1 MRITALELAATW
13 DDRARVLDEVDARL
27 AAGPPTDLALLPE
40 ASLTG
45 YVSPAR
51 DFDLTRFAEPSD
63 GPTAER
69 CAAIARARHLH
80 LVAPLVLREG
90 DAVFNAMACFDPRGD
105 VAFVYRKR
113 HPWMPETWATP
124 GPGAPPVVELD
135 GLRLTIA
142 ICFDLHFLEDDA
154 ARELAL
160 ADVLLFSSAW
170 VERPDRRAERLAAL
184 ARAFDLSV
192 INANW
197 GPGVVRVPG
206 QGGSCAIGRDG
217 TLLARAAPCERIDVD
232 V

>member
-13 DDRARVLDEVDARL
+13 DDRARVLDEVEARL

-63 GPTAER
+63 GPTAAR
-69 CAAIARARHLH
+69 CAAIARARHIH

-90 DAVFNAMACFDPRGD
+90 DAVFNAMACFDPRGEL
-105 VAFVYRKR
+105 AFVYRKR

-124 GPGAPPVVELD
+124 GPSAPPVVEL
-135 GLRLTIA
+135 GAVRVTIA
-142 ICFDLHFLEDDA
+142 ICFDVHFLEDDA

-160 ADVLLFSSAW
+160 ADVLLFPSAW

-184 ARAFDLSV
+184 ARAFDLYV
-192 INANW
+192 VNANW
-197 GPGVVRVPG
+197 GPGIVRVPG
-206 QGGSCAIGRDG
+206 QGGSCA
-217 TLLARAAPCERIDVD
+217 LA
-232 V
+232 